1 MFWHRWL
8 MISTCVVAYFSLDYG
23 HSQTALHFASAK
35 GHTEMAALLLNAGA
49 DVGAKNEGGVSCEF
63 VRSALFVGMW

>member
-23 HSQTALHFASAK
+23 HSRPALDYASEK

-49 DVGAKNEGGVSCEF
+49 DVGAKNKWG
-63 VRSALFVGMW
+63 